1 MALKSSY
8 TSLTS
13 SHHIQSIEQ
22 EFSWFQTF
30 LHHRL
35 QQHLGNATDQEA
47 PSLTPPKL
55 HHDPTAYAEFVYT
68 HNLDAAER
76 LILMLALAPHVQ
88 PELLDPFFI
97 SNPASGRGF
106 TEYGGVLG
114 QNHGGFLPTGETAAF
129 LVGGNRLN
137 LRIRALEIL
146 SKDHM
151 FTQKQVLWVESSAED
166 EPLLSGKLV
175 MNPEYIE
182 WFTRAQSYIPP
193 FSARFPA
200 KPIRTLLTWDDLV
213 IRGDLQVQLD
223 EVIGWMQHGETLL
236 KDWQL
241 ERLVRPGYRCL
252 FYGPPGTGKTL
263 TATLLG
269 QTLGKEVY
277 RIDLA
282 KVISKYIGET
292 EKNLARVFD
301 TAENKNWILFFDEAD
316 ALFSKRTET
325 QNSND
330 RSANQQVAYLLQRI
344 EDYRG
349 VAILATNLKENMDEA
364 FTRRFD
370 SMMYFNIPNPAQ
382 RLKLWRKYFEGVDK
396 AFDLEEKIDLKA
408 LAHKYELTGGN
419 LINVLRYT
427 CIRAKQEERKT
438 LHLEDIYA
446 GVRKE
451 LHKMG
456 KSFF

>member
-349 VAILATNLKENMDEA
+349 VAILATNLKENMDE
-364 FTRRFD
+364 
-370 SMMYFNIPNPAQ
+370 
-382 RLKLWRKYFEGVDK
+382 
-396 AFDLEEKIDLKA
+396 
-408 LAHKYELTGGN
+408 
-419 LINVLRYT
+419 
-427 CIRAKQEERKT
+427 
-438 LHLEDIYA
+438 
-446 GVRKE
+446 
-451 LHKMG
+451 
-456 KSFF
+456 